1 MHKQGSFNIICS
13 IVTGLIFFQSSKLEE
28 WKDFLK
34 RFLDWGDTKWCQP
47 IMSQLVDDPTKITPI
62 IDEILTVFI

>member
-1 MHKQGSFNIICS
+1 MFYCHRVDIFHLNPQSF
-13 IVTGLIFFQSSKLEE
+13 KLEE